1 MTVEELID
9 LAKEYG
15 FETTAPLNMATLD
28 AKEEV
33 RAMCAANTCRA
44 YGSNWSCPPACG
56 TIAQCAE
63 KMSKFTRGILVQTIG
78 EREDSWD
85 FEAAQEAAENHKE
98 RFRKISLRLWKD
110 GVKALPL
117 CAGSCPICETCNYPE
132 PCRFPDKA
140 ISSMEAYGLLVN
152 KVCTDNGVPYNY
164 GEERIAYSGCILLP

>member
-1 MTVEELID
+1 MTIQELID

-15 FETTAPLNMATLD
+15 FETTVPLNMATLD

-63 KMSKFTRGILVQTIG
+63 KMSRFTRGILVQTIG

-98 RFRKISLRLWKD
+98 RFRRIALRLHKD
-110 GVKALPL
+110 GVK
-117 CAGSCPICETCNYPE
+117 
-132 PCRFPDKA
+132 
-140 ISSMEAYGLLVN
+140 LLYVQMFLRH
-152 KVCTDNGVPYNY
+152 C
-164 GEERIAYSGCILLP
+164 L